1 MPASKVIDV
10 IVICICIIVILSIC
24 ACFKTEI
31 ESCNHDQH
39 PDVVHF
45 SKKIVELGILR
56 SKVLIFNLANP
67 SPTGE
72 AIQNTYGLNGLVEYR
87 RP

>member
-1 MPASKVIDV
+1 
-10 IVICICIIVILSIC
+10 
-24 ACFKTEI
+24 
-31 ESCNHDQH
+31 
-39 PDVVHF
+39 VVHF
-45 SKKIVELGILR
+45 SKKIVELR